1 MQAAN
6 VVLRSQAIQAN
17 KPSGGGDGGGGGGK
31 QPGPVVI
38 IVGLC
43 VMCAIG
49 GLFFGIAAA
58 EEAFSLSSAD
68 APTGFIVC
76 GVSCGVLLVVLAIVY
91 QKNIMQWFGDGAL
104 TRAQTAPSEL
114 ATSAPGELPLLAV
127 VPPQGC
133 V

>member
-1 MQAAN
+1 MIPGVDTRGRDIAATN
-6 VVLRSQAIQAN
+6 AR
-17 KPSGGGDGGGGGGK
+17 GGGGGGGGGGK

-38 IVGLC
+38 IGGLC
-43 VMCAIG
+43 VMGAIG
-49 GLFFGIAAA
+49 GLFFGSAAA
-58 EEAFSLSSAD
+58 AEAFSLSSAD

-91 QKNIMQWFGDGAL
+91 QENIMRWFGDGAL

-114 ATSAPGELPLLAV
+114 KVSAPGTLPLLAV